1 MVEDPPATS
10 RRAGDRLEASILPME
25 KSPDVG
31 ACLVR
36 IGRFGGTMARRAVG
50 RAIAVFL
57 LLAAAPAI
65 AAEFP
70 AEQIS
75 AFRLKHGEV
84 RVVRD
89 ATLDGIALEQ
99 ARAMAAKD
107 NLSHEVLGP
116 FARRI
121 APAGAGRAA
130 ENIAYG
136 YESFEKTLRQW
147 IDSSGH
153 RKNLLLHNA
162 SRVGIASA
170 RDASGKRTYWAMVIA
185 GDYEAKPAR
194 GKSRRDKEP
203 LVAVKRDAGPSART
217 KSTDCHIRVLSLCL

>member
-1 MVEDPPATS
+1 MN
-10 RRAGDRLEASILPME
+10 RW
-25 KSPDVG
+25 
-31 ACLVR
+31 
-36 IGRFGGTMARRAVG
+36 GTMRRHA
-50 RAIAVFL
+50 ALLIAGLVL
-57 LLAAAPAI
+57 LTAAPAV
-65 AAEFP
+65 AAESA

-75 AFRLKHGEV
+75 GFRLKHGEG

-89 ATLDGIALEQ
+89 ATLDRIAMDQ

-107 NLSHEVLGP
+107 DLSHDALGP
-116 FARRI
+116 FNRRV

-136 YESFEKTLRQW
+136 YDNFGKTLGQW

-170 RDASGKRTYWAMVIA
+170 KNASGKRTYWAMVIA
-185 GDYEAKPAR
+185 GDYEPKP
-194 GKSRRDKEP
+194 GKGKKDKEP
-203 LVAVKRDAGPSART
+203 LVAVKRETAPASKP
-217 KSTDCHIRVLSLCL
+217 KSSGCHIKLLSLCI